1 MVVHQD
7 DMHTNISNSDQR
19 DKTWEADIKFIKT
32 VKLNK
37 SPPSY
42 RHLPKDCQMHI

>member
-1 MVVHQD
+1 MVVHQY
-7 DMHTNISNSDQR
+7 DMHTYISNSDQR
-19 DKTWEADIKFIKT
+19 DKTWKADIKFIQI

-42 RHLPKDCQMHI
+42 RHLPKDRQMHI